1 MKNIIACNLG
11 SYRQFREAAYPHLA
25 EIGLTN
31 VEIGVPAVEAVD
43 EVTADLEA
51 HGLTATSLLGRCD
64 VQSETVV
71 SDFQGTLDIAKKMD
85 VKIIFVSV
93 HAGDADRGTVYER
106 LRAIGENAAPL
117 GIKVCLE
124 THPDMAHNGDIAL
137 ETMEAVGHPNI
148 CVNFDT
154 GNVYYYNHNVT
165 AVSEVQKV
173 LPHVG
178 AVHLKDTNG
187 GYRTWHFPT
196 LGEGVVDFKAVFQ
209 TLNDV
214 GFYGP
219 FTMELEG
226 IEGEKLDEAGVK
238 ARVAGS
244 LEHLKNI
251 GVI

>member
-11 SYRQFREAAYPHLA
+11 SYRQFGANAYTHLA

-31 VEIGVPAVEAVD
+31 VEIGVPADDAVD
-43 EVTADLEA
+43 KLQSDLEA

-71 SDFQGTLDIAKKMD
+71 TDFQRTLNIANQMD
-85 VKIIFVSV
+85 VKVIFVSV
-93 HAGDADRGTVYER
+93 HTGETDKSVVYER
-106 LRAIGENAAPL
+106 LRAIGENAEPL
-117 GIKVCLE
+117 DVRVCLE

-137 ETMEAVGHPNI
+137 ETMKGVNHPNI
-148 CVNFDT
+148 RINFDT
-154 GNVYYYNHNVT
+154 GNVYYYNHDVNAVT
-165 AVSEVQKV
+165 EVEKIIDY
-173 LPHVG
+173 VG

-196 LGEGVVDFKAVFQ
+196 LGEGVVDYKAVFQ
-209 TLNDV
+209 TLNDA

-226 IEGEKLDEAGVK
+226 IEGENLDEAGVQ
-238 ARVAGS
+238 ARVADS
-244 LEHLKNI
+244 LQHLKDI

>member
-1 MKNIIACNLG
+1 MENIIACNLG
-11 SYRQFREAAYPHLA
+11 SYRQFGANAYTHLA

-31 VEIGVPAVEAVD
+31 VEIGMPSVESVD
-43 EVTADLEA
+43 EVQSNLKA

-64 VQSETVV
+64 IQSETVV
-71 SDFQGTLDIAKKMD
+71 SDFQSTLEIADQMG
-85 VKIIFVSV
+85 VKIIFASV
-93 HAGDADRGTVYER
+93 HAGDTDRNAIYDR
-106 LRAIGENAAPL
+106 LRAIGENAAPS

-124 THPDMAHNGDIAL
+124 THPDLIHNGDIAL
-137 ETMEAVGHPNI
+137 ETMQAVNHSNI

-165 AVSEVQKV
+165 AVGEVQKV
-173 LPHVG
+173 IPHVG

-187 GYRTWHFPT
+187 GYRTWHFPA

-209 TLNDV
+209 TLNDA

-226 IEGEKLDEAGVK
+226 IEGETLDEAGVQ

-244 LEHLKNI
+244 LQHLKDI

>member
-11 SYRQFREAAYPHLA
+11 SYLQFRAGAYAHLA

-31 VEIGVPAVEAVD
+31 VEVGVPSAESVD
-43 EVTADLEA
+43 ALQSELEA

-71 SDFQGTLDIAKKMD
+71 SDFQTTLDTAVQMG
-85 VKIIFVSV
+85 VNIIFVSV
-93 HAGDADRGTVYER
+93 HAGDTDRNVVHDR
-106 LRAIGENAAPL
+106 LRAIGENAAPA

-124 THPDMAHNGDIAL
+124 THPDMVHNGDIAL
-137 ETMEAVGHPNI
+137 ETMKAVNHPNI

-165 AVSEVQKV
+165 AVAEVEKV
-173 LPHVG
+173 ISHVG

-187 GYRTWHFPT
+187 GYRTWHFPA

-209 TLNDV
+209 TLNAA

-226 IEGEKLDEAGVK
+226 IEGENLDEAGVQ

-244 LEHLKNI
+244 LQHLKDI

>member
-1 MKNIIACNLG
+1 MKNVIACNLG
-11 SYRQFREAAYPHLA
+11 SYRQFGENAYTHLA

-31 VEIGVPAVEAVD
+31 VEIRVPAANEIAKVQS
-43 EVTADLEA
+43 DLRE
-51 HGLTATSLLGRCD
+51 HGLTATSLLGGCD
-64 VQSETVV
+64 VKSDSVV
-71 SDFQGTLDIAKKMD
+71 EDFQSTLNAAAEMG

-93 HAGDADRGTVYER
+93 HTGETDRNVVYDR

-117 GIKVCLE
+117 DVKVCLE

-137 ETMEAVGHPNI
+137 ETMNGVDHPNI
-148 CVNFDT
+148 CINFDT
-154 GNVYYYNHNVT
+154 GNVYYYNHDVDAVT
-165 AVSEVQKV
+165 EVNKIIN
-173 LPHVG
+173 HVG

-196 LGEGVVDFKAVFQ
+196 LGEGVVDYKGVFD
-209 TLNDV
+209 TLNEA

-226 IEGEKLDEAGVK
+226 IEGENLDETGVK
-238 ARVAGS
+238 ARVADS
-244 LEHLKNI
+244 LQHLKDI

>member
-1 MKNIIACNLG
+1 MENIIACNLG
-11 SYRQFREAAYPHLA
+11 SYRQFRAGAYAHLA

-31 VEIGVPAVEAVD
+31 VEIGVPAPDSVD
-43 EVTADLEA
+43 ALCAELNA
-51 HGLTATSLLGRCD
+51 HGLTATSLLGSCD

-71 SDFQGTLDIAKKMD
+71 SDFQTTLEVADQMG

-93 HAGDADRGTVYER
+93 HAGEADINAVYDR
-106 LRAIGENAAPL
+106 LRAIGENAAPA

-137 ETMEAVGHPNI
+137 KTMQAVNHPNI
-148 CVNFDT
+148 CINFDT
-154 GNVYYYNHNVT
+154 GNVYYYNHDVT
-165 AVSEVQKV
+165 AVTEVQKV
-173 LPHVG
+173 IGHVG

-187 GYRTWHFPT
+187 GYRTWNFPA

-209 TLNDV
+209 TLNDA

-226 IEGEKLDEAGVK
+226 IEGENLDEAGAK
-238 ARVAGS
+238 ARVADS
-244 LEHLKNI
+244 LQHLKNI
-251 GVI
+251 GVL

>member
-1 MKNIIACNLG
+1 MENIIACNLG
-11 SYRQFREAAYPHLA
+11 SYRQFGAGAYTHLA

-31 VEIGVPAVEAVD
+31 VEIGVPSAESVN
-43 EVTADLEA
+43 EVQSNLNAY
-51 HGLTATSLLGRCD
+51 GLTPTSLLGRCD
-64 VQSETVV
+64 IQSETVV
-71 SDFQGTLDIAKKMD
+71 SDFQPTLEIADQMG
-85 VKIIFVSV
+85 VKIIFASV
-93 HAGDADRGTVYER
+93 HAGDTDRNAVYDR
-106 LRAIGENAAPL
+106 LRAIGENAAPS

-124 THPDMAHNGDIAL
+124 THPDLIHNGDIAL
-137 ETMEAVGHPNI
+137 ETMQAVNHPNI

-165 AVSEVQKV
+165 AVGEVQKV
-173 LPHVG
+173 IPHVG

-187 GYRTWHFPT
+187 GYRTWHFPA

-209 TLNDV
+209 TLNDA

-226 IEGEKLDEAGVK
+226 IEGETIDEAGVQ

-244 LEHLKNI
+244 LQHLKDI